1 MASVNRAPALHVLEP
16 AAMPARQAREL
27 GALFKIFSSETRL
40 RLLEALVRSGELC
53 VNDLSERVEL
63 APQAVSNQL
72 RRLLALRI
80 VAIRRDRNQIFY
92 RILDPCVPRLLELGS
107 CLLAESRKGT
117 R

>member
-1 MASVNRAPALHVLEP
+1 MKFRNALPTLRVVEP
-16 AAMPARQAREL
+16 PMTARQARDL

-53 VNDLSERVEL
+53 VNDLSARVEL

-80 VAIRRDRNQIFY
+80 VATRRHGNQIFY
-92 RILDPCVPRLLELGS
+92 RIFDPCVPRLLELGA
-107 CLLAESRKGT
+107 CLVAEGRKAG